1 MRVVR
6 FVRRK
11 MGADIRIGTSGWH
24 YKHWVGRFY
33 PAGLKSS
40 QMFEFYQ
47 RYFDTVELNN
57 SFYRL
62 PTPEA
67 FTAWGDAADPH
78 FLFAVKGSRFLTHN
92 KKLKEPEQALRNLLP
107 RAELLG
113 RKLGPIL
120 FQLPPKWK
128 INLERLEDFLRAL
141 PDVHRY
147 AFEFREPSWH
157 AQPVYDVLR
166 KYNAAYCIHEL
177 AGFHTP
183 MLVTADFAYVRLHG
197 PGGKYQGCYSDEK
210 LAEWADRIVAWSRTL
225 RAIYV
230 YFDNDDS
237 GYAPRNAL
245 QLRDKVEAAAA
256 QGCKRPHKPAA

>member
-1 MRVVR
+1 M
-6 FVRRK
+6 
-11 MGADIRIGTSGWH
+11 AAEIRIGTSGWH
-24 YKHWVGRFY
+24 YKHWLGTFY
-33 PAGLKSS
+33 PAGMKSS

-47 RYFDTVELNN
+47 RHFDTVELNN

-67 FTAWGDAADPH
+67 FGSWRDSATPN
-78 FLFAVKGSRFLTHN
+78 FRFAVKGSRYLTHN
-92 KKLKEPEQALRNLLP
+92 KKLKEPEQALQNLLP
-107 RAELLG
+107 RAEILAE
-113 RKLGPIL
+113 KLGPVL

-128 INLERLEDFLRAL
+128 VNLERLEDFLRAL
-141 PDVHRY
+141 PKVHRY
-147 AFEFREPSWH
+147 AFEFREQTWH
-157 AQPVYDVLR
+157 SEAVYDILR
-166 KYNAAYCIHEL
+166 RHKAAYCIHEL

-183 MLVTADFAYVRLHG
+183 ILLTADFAYVRLHG

-210 LAEWADRIVAWSRTL
+210 LAEWAERIAGWSRSL

-245 QLRDKVEAAAA
+245 ELKERTEAAV
-256 QGCKRPHKPAA
+256 GFGTRRERPCKLQT